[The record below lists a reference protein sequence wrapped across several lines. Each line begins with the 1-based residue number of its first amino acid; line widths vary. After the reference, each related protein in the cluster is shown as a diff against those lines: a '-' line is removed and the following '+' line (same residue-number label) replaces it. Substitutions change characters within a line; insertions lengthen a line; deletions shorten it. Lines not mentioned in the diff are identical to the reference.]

1 MQTLPGLRNSSPYIT
16 IQGCVHQPVGTHCSF
31 CVPHGIHHFG
41 SLPQIGG
48 VFSHFKIV
56 TLRKLLPM
64 PIKTGVVSL
73 VLLLFSF
80 SVIAQKKQVTEF
92 IRGGILLVKLS
103 NGFSTG
109 FRSATPDLYSGGMAL
124 SPQVTVITNRLRVGA
139 NAGFVYNNKCI
150 SGLFGPAAAL
160 KLADLRTKKPM
171 ALAFGN
177 LQLLAEAN
185 WGTHR
190 QRMAGGGIGLELLQ
204 KIQLGIT
211 AQRDYHLNNWWF
223 QSFIAYQFNKTPK
236 IKPQF
241 E

>member
-1 MQTLPGLRNSSPYIT
+1 MA
-16 IQGCVHQPVGTHCSF
+16 
-31 CVPHGIHHFG
+31 
-41 SLPQIGG
+41 
-48 VFSHFKIV
+48 
-56 TLRKLLPM
+56 
-64 PIKTGVVSL
+64 IKTGVFIL
-73 VLLLFSF
+73 ALLLFFLSA
-80 SVIAQKKQVTEF
+80 IAQKKQVTEF
-92 IRGGILLVKLS
+92 IKGGILLVKLN

-124 SPQVTVITNRLRVGA
+124 SPQVTIMANRLRLGA
-139 NAGFVYNNKCI
+139 NAGFVYNNKRL

-190 QRMAGGGIGLELLQ
+190 QRMAGGGIGLEFLQ

-211 AQRDYHLNNWWF
+211 AQRDYHLNHWWF

-236 IKPQF
+236 VKPQF